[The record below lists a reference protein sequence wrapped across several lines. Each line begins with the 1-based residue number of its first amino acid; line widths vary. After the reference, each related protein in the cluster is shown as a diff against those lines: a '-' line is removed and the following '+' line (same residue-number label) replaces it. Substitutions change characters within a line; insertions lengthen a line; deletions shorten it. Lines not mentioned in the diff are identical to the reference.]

1 MPLYAGI
8 ELRLTTIDG
17 APLSQAAVGEPFLI
31 EVTIPDTKSTNAPKI
46 EGVDSFNIRNA
57 GIQIRSIN
65 GNSSVK
71 HLYKVRIDIPGDDY
85 LIGPATL
92 YLDGDYLRSNTVELT
107 VAERQVAQGGSN
119 KRRQHALPVLL
130 ILKLDKK
137 EAFIGEKIKA
147 FVQFLYSDNTISLER
162 IIEPELNDFVIA
174 SKTGPVTGMRTFDRT
189 EYNVLEWC
197 FELYPKCSGD
207 ITIPAY
213 CADFLVQSRRDKFT
227 AVSFFFG
234 QRSIRKSIYSNAVRI
249 SISPLP
255 EHDPPISAIGAF
267 NTFSAKIDPSVAKES
282 EGMVFS
288 LILSGEGNFDSINIP
303 ELQGIPPVFKYYDS
317 KNYCM
322 DTTGD
327 GNPAKCFEYIV
338 QGFESGNW
346 EIPAQKFTYFNIKSK
361 SYKTLKTMP
370 LYITIMPQNTSHLK
384 SSNLTK
390 PDQQNQQDDK
400 HVQKNKDDLEG
411 NDNLR
416 LLNKDGAWYR
426 RDNYPM
432 AWYWFF
438 LLFILPFLCLL
449 IYSIKHAMAYFNIR
463 YASSLRRKRAFIIA
477 GKQLKAASAAND
489 IVQLYHLFVDLF
501 AVRLQLP
508 ATSILQVYIEQKLS
522 ERSWSVDQITAFSRF
537 FSTLTELVYGVQK
550 QRGVEK
556 ELFEQARR
564 WLNRLK
570 KVI

>member
-8 ELRLTTIDG
+8 ELHLTTMDG
-17 APLSQAAVGEPFLI
+17 APLSRAATGEPFLI
-31 EVTIPDTKSTNAPKI
+31 EVTIPDIKSTNAPKI

-71 HLYKVRIDIPGDDY
+71 HLYKVRIDIPGDY

-92 YLDGDYLRSNTVELT
+92 YLDGDYLRSDTVKLS
-107 VAERQVAQGGSN
+107 VGERQVAQGVRT
-119 KRRQHALPVLL
+119 KKRQHASPVLL

-137 EAFIGEKIKA
+137 EAFIGEKIKVS
-147 FVQFLYSDNTISLER
+147 VQFLYSDNIISLER
-162 IIEPELNDFVIA
+162 IIEPEFNDFAIT
-174 SKTGPVTGMRTFDRT
+174 SKTGPVTGVRTFDGT

-213 CADFLVQSRRDKFT
+213 CADFFVPSRRDKFT
-227 AVSFFFG
+227 AFSFFFG

-249 SISPLP
+249 SIFPLP

-267 NTFSAKIDPSVAKES
+267 NTFSAKIDPSVAKEG
-282 EGMVFS
+282 EGMVLS

-303 ELQGIPPVFKYYDS
+303 ELQGIPPVFKCYDS

-322 DTTGD
+322 DTSD

-346 EIPAQKFTYFNIKSK
+346 EIPAQKFAYFDIKSK
-361 SYKTLKTMP
+361 SYKTLKTVP
-370 LYITIMPQNTSHLK
+370 LCITIMPQNTSHLK

-390 PDQQNQQDDK
+390 PDQQNQQNDK
-400 HVQKNKDDLEG
+400 HVQKNKDNLED

-416 LLNKDGAWYR
+416 PLNKDGAWYR

-432 AWYWFF
+432 SWYWFF
-438 LLFILPFLCLL
+438 LLLILPFLCLF

-463 YASSLRRKRAFIIA
+463 YASSLRRKRAFIIV
-477 GKQLKAASAAND
+477 GKQLKVALAAND
-489 IVQLYHLFVDLF
+489 IVQLYHLFVNLF

-508 ATSILQVYIEQKLS
+508 ATSISQAYIEQKLS
-522 ERSWSVDQITAFSRF
+522 ETSWSEDQITAFSHF